1 MSGIHISQVQ
11 AQFLLP
17 VFLEFLNMKECL
29 KTLLKSSKQYNITSG
44 EL

>member
-17 VFLEFLNMKECL
+17 MFMEFLNMKECL
-29 KTLLKSSKQYNITSG
+29 KILLKSSKQYHITSG
-44 EL
+44 DL